1 MKVSGVV
8 IIVLLIVGM
17 LVAGCTTTTT
27 PGQGAAEWR
36 KTAEGHFKTLSKEGV
51 DRVMLPLIANG
62 THVGIVVGLVD
73 RDGYM
78 VYGYGSTTMNG
89 TKVPDADTV
98 FEIGSV
104 TKTFTGLLLADGEER
119 GIVNLSAPI
128 SQYLPPGSM
137 APTRNGRAITLTDLA
152 THTSGL
158 PGVPDYF
165 FDIDMNATFAEQI
178 REAMFLYNT
187 SPPEKAYGWLSNYT
201 LTRDIGARWEY
212 SNIGTALAGDII
224 GRANGKGYGGALRD
238 RILVPLGMDR
248 TGIAPTD
255 AMRSNMATGYRAYA
269 PVRDEAVFIQF
280 NDFWAGTGGIRS
292 TGRDMVTYLGA
303 NAGLFPSPLDRA
315 MTDSRRPRI
324 LRSEEPVEMYEA
336 LFWDVILTSKG
347 TIVCMKGGETNG
359 YQASVVFVRDEK
371 IGVVVL
377 ANTAYINTPTHVQE
391 QAMDL
396 LSLMREKER
405 EGR

>member
-1 MKVSGVV
+1 MKVPGGV
-8 IIVLLIVGM
+8 ILILLISGM
-17 LVAGCTTTTT
+17 LVAGCMTTTA
-27 PGQGAAEWR
+27 PGQTAAEWR
-36 KTAEGHFKTLSKEGV
+36 RAAEGHFQTLSKDEV
-51 DRVMLPLIANG
+51 DSVMLPLIANR
-62 THVGIVVGLVD
+62 TYVGMVVGLVD
-73 RDGYM
+73 RNGYM
-78 VYGYGSTTMNG
+78 VYRYGSTTMNG

-104 TKTFTGLLLADGEER
+104 TKTFTGILLADGEER

-128 SQYLPPGSM
+128 SQYLPPGST

-165 FDIDMNATFAEQI
+165 FDIDMNATFADQI
-178 REAMFLYNT
+178 REAMILYNT
-187 SPPEKAYGWLSNYT
+187 SPPEKAYRWLSNYT
-201 LTRDIGARWEY
+201 LTRDIGTQWEY

-224 GRANGKGYGGALRD
+224 GRANGKGYGVALQD

-248 TGIAPTD
+248 TGIGPSD

-280 NDFWAGTGGIRS
+280 NEFWAGTGGIRS
-292 TGRDMVTYLGA
+292 TGRDMATYVGA
-303 NAGLFPSPLDRA
+303 NAGLFETLLDRA
-315 MTDSRRPRI
+315 MTNSHRPRT
-324 LRSEEPVEMYEA
+324 LRSEEPVKMYEA
-336 LFWDVILTSKG
+336 LFWDVILTSNG
-347 TIVCMKGGETNG
+347 TTVCMKGGETNG

-371 IGVVVL
+371 VGVVVL
-377 ANTAYINTPTHVQE
+377 ANTAYINVPFHVQE

-396 LSLMREKER
+396 LSMMREKER